1 MCIDF
6 RQIGI
11 CVECELRDFFFLH
24 GLLRIVSLQQFL
36 IKNSSHS
43 KKMEKE
49 KKDLRKIKWV
59 QDSCNLFSEAMQR
72 S

>member
-49 KKDLRKIKWV
+49 KKRPQENKMGTRFLQFV
-59 QDSCNLFSEAMQR
+59 F
-72 S
+72 

>member
-43 KKMEKE
+43 KKMEKKE
-49 KKDLRKIKWV
+49 KRPQENKMGTRVLQFV
-59 QDSCNLFSEAMQR
+59 F
-72 S
+72 

>member
-6 RQIGI
+6 RLIRI
-11 CVECELRDFFFLH
+11 CVERELRDFFFLLL

-43 KKMEKE
+43 KKMGE
-49 KKDLRKIKWV
+49 KKRPQENKISTRV
-59 QDSCNLFSEAMQR
+59 LQFVF
-72 S
+72 

>member
-6 RQIGI
+6 RLIRI
-11 CVECELRDFFFLH
+11 CVERELRDFFFFLLL

-43 KKMEKE
+43 KKMGGK
-49 KKDLRKIKWV
+49 KKDLRKIKSV
-59 QDSCNLFSEAMQR
+59 QESCNLFSEAM
-72 S
+72 